1 MLAQEHIYSTNT
13 QVDTYSRTMSDG
25 KSAQSES
32 SKTADNLDS
41 EPSQQNFDVSI
52 LGSIVPSDA
61 SHLDS
66 ISCSSSV
73 SEEFSETSQVAP
85 RAEEVLERCDE
96 ASEFTDKSDVS
107 TPENTDLKL
116 SNLDEGEVVQSIPG
130 GRSIAHHTINNHL
143 WQFLSIDIESGGDIA
158 GIIQLSAEITQMK
171 LVSTGKKLGCD
182 KAVDCCCCPDTFNKY
197 VQPGCAPAYWAQ
209 SSIDV
214 HGILAT
220 DPRITGADDILTA
233 WFQFLVWLS
242 KHTSAAE
249 TIFLVAWN
257 GGACDLK
264 WLWRLTQAPSS

>member
-143 WQFLSIDIESGGDIA
+143 
-158 GIIQLSAEITQMK
+158 
-171 LVSTGKKLGCD
+171 
-182 KAVDCCCCPDTFNKY
+182 
-197 VQPGCAPAYWAQ
+197 
-209 SSIDV
+209 
-214 HGILAT
+214 
-220 DPRITGADDILTA
+220 
-233 WFQFLVWLS
+233 
-242 KHTSAAE
+242 
-249 TIFLVAWN
+249 
-257 GGACDLK
+257 
-264 WLWRLTQAPSS
+264 